1 MGAIMPAVVITG
13 TGEQREEGEIGT
25 ITQMDDM
32 KNVVTIVVQI
42 GRPGLAGQV
51 AVAGS

>member
-1 MGAIMPAVVITG
+1 MGAIMLAVVITG

-42 GRPGLAGQV
+42 GRQGLAVQAV
-51 AVAGS
+51 VAGS